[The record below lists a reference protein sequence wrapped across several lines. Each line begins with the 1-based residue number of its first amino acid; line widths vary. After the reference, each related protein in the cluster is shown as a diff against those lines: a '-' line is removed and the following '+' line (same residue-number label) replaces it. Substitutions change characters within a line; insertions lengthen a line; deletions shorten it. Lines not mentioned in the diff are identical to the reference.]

1 MFIHIGD
8 NHLINSEDI
17 IMMIDQQYVDSSSI
31 NGEMI
36 EHQKEKDRISTI
48 DDRTKTI
55 VITRDDIYYSPFSI
69 LTLKKR
75 SSLQAMIEHLND
87 YTDLN

>member
-36 EHQKEKDRISTI
+36 EHQKEKDRIF
-48 DDRTKTI
+48 R
-55 VITRDDIYYSPFSI
+55 
-69 LTLKKR
+69 
-75 SSLQAMIEHLND
+75 Q
-87 YTDLN
+87 